1 MRQTRDFGRTYGR
14 QTNLLLKDV
23 ERSPKDNKQVYVTL
37 LFSLLGKLNT
47 NSPERVTCV
56 QTTTGMFY
64 KVNNLN
70 HATAL
75 YF

>member
-23 ERSPKDNKQVYVTL
+23 ERSPEDNKQVYVTL

-56 QTTTGMFY
+56 
-64 KVNNLN
+64 
-70 HATAL
+70 
-75 YF
+75 